1 MLHTEET
8 QTLRATVQN
17 VVATTW
23 CQVLC
28 TPAVGNISLTSCST
42 DIIDFTG
49 REKQERL
56 FQFMP
61 IARLSNNDQDRQC
74 TLVSIKIHRPEIF

>member
-1 MLHTEET
+1 MHTEEP

-17 VVATTW
+17 DVATTTC

-42 DIIDFTG
+42 DIIEFTG
-49 REKQERL
+49 WVKQERL

-61 IARLSNNDQDRQC
+61 IARL
-74 TLVSIKIHRPEIF
+74 